1 MSSHSL
7 LSVQSP
13 QIARLQGTQ
22 PVPQPAQADKT
33 QAAERKDPAAGGQD
47 LPPDAAEQ
55 AKDEELVESVVSRI
69 SDFVQNFQRDL
80 QFTVD
85 KDSGRTVIKVIDSE
99 TEKLIRQIPAE
110 ETLRIARNLDSPESL
125 ILREQA

>member
-1 MSSHSL
+1 MSYQLL

-13 QIARLQGTQ
+13 EITRTQGPQ
-22 PVPQPAQADKT
+22 PVSQPALADKIQT
-33 QAAERKDPAAGGQD
+33 AERKDPAAGGQD
-47 LPPDAAEQ
+47 LPANAAEQ
-55 AKDEELVESVVSRI
+55 AKDEKLVEAVVTRI

-125 ILREQA
+125 IFREQA

>member
-1 MSSHSL
+1 MSSHYL

-13 QIARLQGTQ
+13 DTARLQGIR
-22 PVPQPAQADKT
+22 PLSESAQVDNT
-33 QAAERKDPAAGGQD
+33 QAAERKYPAAGGQD
-47 LPPDAAEQ
+47 LPLDAAEQ
-55 AKDEELVESVVSRI
+55 AKNEKLMESVVSRI

-80 QFTVD
+80 HFTVD

-99 TEKLIRQIPAE
+99 TEKVIRQIPAE

-125 ILREQA
+125 ILRERA

>member
-1 MSSHSL
+1 MSSRYLFSVHSL
-7 LSVQSP
+7 E
-13 QIARLQGTQ
+13 IARLPGTQ
-22 PVPQPAQADKT
+22 PVPHVAQADKV
-33 QAAERKDPAAGGQD
+33 QAVERKEPAAAGQN
-47 LPPDAAEQ
+47 LPPDKAQE
-55 AKDEELVESVVSRI
+55 AKDEKIVESVVSRI

-85 KDSGRTVIKVIDSE
+85 KESGRTVIKVIDSK
-99 TEKLIRQIPAE
+99 TEELIRQIPAE

>member
-1 MSSHSL
+1 MSSHYL
-7 LSVQSP
+7 LFPKSP
-13 QIARLQGTQ
+13 EIGRLQGMQ
-22 PVPQPAQADKT
+22 PVPQPAPADKT
-33 QAAERKDPAAGGQD
+33 QTAERKDPAPDGQK

-55 AKDEELVESVVSRI
+55 AKDEKLVESVVSRI
-69 SDFVQNFQRDL
+69 SDFVQRFQRDL
-80 QFTVD
+80 HFTVD